1 MTIILFFVVLLAG
14 CQKDVVVDAV
24 ETMTY
29 TVVPEVWF
37 EVKSSQESQ
46 VQQPGTASLINV
58 VWYGVYHKKA
68 NGDYVYMND
77 MSAFVEVQNPAD
89 IKVPITLIQDQ
100 EYRIVF
106 VAQHR
111 MAPQDADHIYMYNV
125 DEQTGVM
132 TRNTAAAITSGEQ
145 LDAFVYVDTVGPVNG
160 SHSKSITLHRPV
172 AQINI
177 ATSQTPLPT
186 DIDITLSNVSASYNI
201 FERTFSDQTTLT
213 FENLT
218 PTDASVSVNSV
229 NYHGL
234 TTLYVLGGNNVDMQI
249 SCDGNIKTISN
260 IAIAEN
266 YKTNIVGNI

>member
-1 MTIILFFVVLLAG
+1 
-14 CQKDVVVDAV
+14 
-24 ETMTY
+24 
-29 TVVPEVWF
+29 
-37 EVKSSQESQ
+37 
-46 VQQPGTASLINV
+46 
-58 VWYGVYHKKA
+58 
-68 NGDYVYMND
+68 
-77 MSAFVEVQNPAD
+77 
-89 IKVPITLIQDQ
+89 
-100 EYRIVF
+100 
-106 VAQHR
+106 

-145 LDAFVYVDTVGPVNG
+145 LDAFVYVDEVGPVNG

-177 ATSQTPLPT
+177 ATSQTSLPS

-201 FERTFSDQTTLT
+201 FERTFSTETTTLT

>member
-1 MTIILFFVVLLAG
+1 MILLAA
-14 CQKDVVVDAV
+14 CQKNVVVDSAQ
-24 ETMTY
+24 EALMTY
-29 TVVPEVWF
+29 TLRPDVQF
-37 EVKSSQESQ
+37 EVKSGESTTAGSASQ
-46 VQQPGTASLINV
+46 INV
-58 VWYGVYHKKA
+58 LWYGVYHKKA
-68 NGDYVYMND
+68 EGGYVYMSD
-77 MSAFVEVQNPAD
+77 MSAFVKVQNAAD
-89 IKVPITLIQDQ
+89 IKVPITLIQNQ

-111 MAPQDADHIYMYNV
+111 LTPQDADHIYMYNV

-177 ATSQTPLPT
+177 ATSQTSLPS

-201 FERTFSDQTTLT
+201 FERTFSTETTTLK

-218 PTDASVSVNSV
+218 PTDASVSVNGV

-249 SCDGNIKTISN
+249 SCDGNSKTISN